1 MVYDCIVIGAGPAG
15 LAAAIYLARQKL
27 NFIILTGNVG
37 GQTLWSA
44 DVENYLGFHLLD
56 GTSLIK
62 QFRKHLDDYAGAFEL
77 RENEK
82 VTSVAKAKQGFE
94 VKTATDVYL
103 AKTVLIATGA
113 RHRELDV
120 PGEKEFYGKGVS
132 YCATCD
138 APLYKGKNVHVIGGG
153 NSAMDAALFLAKY
166 AKQVTVLS
174 VNPALQGDRGMVK
187 SCTAAPNIRF
197 VGQARAVRITGDGLV
212 NGIVYADG
220 QGREAHEPTQG
231 IFIEVGLLPVADFV
245 TQAEKD
251 KGGEIIVDKQNATS
265 VPGMFAAGDVTDVA
279 QKQIAV
285 AVGEGSKAA
294 LGIIQYLQT
303 GR

>member
-27 NFIILTGNVG
+27 KFLILTGNVG

-56 GTSLIK
+56 GTSLVK
-62 QFRKHLDDYAGAFEL
+62 QFRKHLDDYAGSFEL
-77 RENEK
+77 RENEQAAAVVK
-82 VTSVAKAKQGFE
+82 NGEEFE
-94 VKTATDVYL
+94 VKTATGIYFS
-103 AKTVLIATGA
+103 KTLLIATGA

-138 APLYKGKNVHVIGGG
+138 APLYQDKSVHVIGGG
-153 NSAMDAALFLAKY
+153 NSAMDASLFLAKY
-166 AKQVTVLS
+166 AKQVTVIS
-174 VNPALQGDRGMVK
+174 INPSLQGDQGMVK
-187 SCTAAPNIRF
+187 SCALSPNIRV
-197 VGQARAVRITGDGLV
+197 VGQARVVRITGDGLV

-220 QGREAHEPTQG
+220 QGREVHEPSQG
-231 IFIEVGLLPVADFV
+231 IFIEIGLLPVADFV
-245 TQAEKD
+245 TQVEKD
-251 KGGEIIVDKQNATS
+251 DGGEIVVDKQNATS
-265 VPGMFAAGDVTDVA
+265 VPGIWAAGDVTDVA

-294 LGIIQYLQT
+294 LGVIQYLQSS
-303 GR
+303 R